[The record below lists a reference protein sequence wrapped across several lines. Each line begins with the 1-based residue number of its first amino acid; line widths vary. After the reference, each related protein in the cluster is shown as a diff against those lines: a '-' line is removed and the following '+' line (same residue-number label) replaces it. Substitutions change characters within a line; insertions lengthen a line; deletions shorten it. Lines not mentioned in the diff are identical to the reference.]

1 VTGDLSMTTSEFRAG
16 AGERLKDGGGGG
28 ADDKAPQ
35 LKVQGSSAAI
45 ASVGTAVRFSPNG
58 DGVNDR
64 LRVHRSL
71 SERATIRVQVRNKQ
85 GEVVRSFSRAARRG
99 SGSITW
105 DGRDRRG
112 NIVRDGTYKL
122 SFTPRDKSG
131 NKGETRRIRARVL
144 TTVKS
149 TRQRGEA
156 LFAADRDRYA
166 RASRVSFTLVRRAR
180 VSWVVRDQRGRTV
193 LTHLEDKV
201 LGKGR
206 QTWSW
211 DGRDRKGNY
220 VKSGKYHMVITA
232 RTSAGTVRVTRP
244 IQVGAFR
251 IVTSDGTPK
260 RGQRLRIRVYSTEP
274 LKSAPRIRISQPGAR
289 DRTVTTR
296 RAGSAY
302 VATVRLRS
310 DGKRGDLRVRAIG
323 IDKGG
328 ERQDTLRTLRIH

>member
-1 VTGDLSMTTSEFRAG
+1 MIGQPVPDVC
-16 AGERLKDGGGGG
+16 LK
-28 ADDKAPQ
+28 
-35 LKVQGSSAAI
+35 
-45 ASVGTAVRFSPNG
+45 TR
-58 DGVNDR
+58 
-64 LRVHRSL
+64 
-71 SERATIRVQVRNKQ
+71 
-85 GEVVRSFSRAARRG
+85 
-99 SGSITW
+99 
-105 DGRDRRG
+105 
-112 NIVRDGTYKL
+112 VRDESVSGPNPFRWEDVQTGTL
-122 SFTPRDKSG
+122 
-131 NKGETRRIRARVL
+131 
-144 TTVKS
+144 
-149 TRQRGEA
+149 
-156 LFAADRDRYA
+156 
-166 RASRVSFTLVRRAR
+166 
-180 VSWVVRDQRGRTV
+180 
-193 LTHLEDKV
+193 

-302 VATVRLRS
+302 VATVGLRS